1 MKQSTLLGWIETA
14 ESARFCRLA
23 EEDLLRFEPTPARIL
38 RSNPLLASLRGQLCL
53 GEAID
58 RLSRFGGLRP
68 PRLSCPSL
76 PDLTRDRYTPG
87 RGARHAYHPS
97 GTCCRTVSG

>member
-23 EEDLLRFEPTPARIL
+23 EEDPRRVEPTPARTL
-38 RSNPLLASLRGQLCL
+38 PSNPLLARLREQLCL

-58 RLSRFGGLRP
+58 RLSRFGGLNQP
-68 PRLSCPSL
+68 P
-76 PDLTRDRYTPG
+76 
-87 RGARHAYHPS
+87 A
-97 GTCCRTVSG
+97 CR

>member
-1 MKQSTLLGWIETA
+1 MKQSTMLWWIETV

-23 EEDLLRFEPTPARIL
+23 EEDPPRGEPMPARPPP
-38 RSNPLLASLRGQLCL
+38 SNPLLASLREQLCL

-68 PRLSCPSL
+68 A
-76 PDLTRDRYTPG
+76 G
-87 RGARHAYHPS
+87 
-97 GTCCRTVSG
+97 